1 MPGWWAAPA
10 DYPWSSGRAHV
21 EGAGQDPC
29 VNLCV
34 PTGAVTRG
42 KVYRIDFTRQRDRV
56 TVSIPAQVSHYGYFR
71 MSSDTLKKLVE
82 MISQRSLKQ
91 APIYLPRMGQ
101 LHLWGSEARIRA
113 THEYPLLGIGR

>member
-1 MPGWWAAPA
+1 
-10 DYPWSSGRAHV
+10 
-21 EGAGQDPC
+21 
-29 VNLCV
+29 
-34 PTGAVTRG
+34 
-42 KVYRIDFTRQRDRV
+42 
-56 TVSIPAQVSHYGYFR
+56 